1 MFVVYIFVLCDI
13 IYNVLYITIRIYY
26 MLYILYVIFIL
37 YVLFILFT
45 CFLSVSPTVM

>member
-1 MFVVYIFVLCDI
+1 MFVVYIFVLCD